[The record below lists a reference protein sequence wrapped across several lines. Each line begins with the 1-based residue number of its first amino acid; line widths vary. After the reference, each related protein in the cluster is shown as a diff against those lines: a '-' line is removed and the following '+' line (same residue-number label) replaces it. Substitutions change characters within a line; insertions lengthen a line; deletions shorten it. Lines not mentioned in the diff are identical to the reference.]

1 MRICKR
7 MGCCFL
13 GCLPFRR
20 IHPSPGHRS
29 AGRTGWCPHHSS
41 CGPLSTP
48 PPPLHTC
55 NHVLGSRSKCQYPA
69 NLSLAASR
77 RAAVC
82 LVGWLVGQRA
92 SRHYIIER
100 VLVQLC
106 TCVSA
111 HCTHRHW
118 PAMHWYPG
126 VQHSALLSQPYA
138 LSGMH
143 CSNREVQEVSTGER
157 Q

>member
-55 NHVLGSRSKCQYPA
+55 NHVLGSRSKCLYPA

-77 RAAVC
+77 HAAAC
-82 LVGWLVGQRA
+82 LVGWLVSQRA
-92 SRHYIIER
+92 SRHSMSYHRARPGAIVHQRFCKLHSPALASNALVARRAALR
-100 VLVQLC
+100 VAFTAVQVVWDALQQSG
-106 TCVSA
+106 SA
-111 HCTHRHW
+111 RSEHR
-118 PAMHWYPG
+118 
-126 VQHSALLSQPYA
+126 
-138 LSGMH
+138 
-143 CSNREVQEVSTGER
+143 
-157 Q
+157 